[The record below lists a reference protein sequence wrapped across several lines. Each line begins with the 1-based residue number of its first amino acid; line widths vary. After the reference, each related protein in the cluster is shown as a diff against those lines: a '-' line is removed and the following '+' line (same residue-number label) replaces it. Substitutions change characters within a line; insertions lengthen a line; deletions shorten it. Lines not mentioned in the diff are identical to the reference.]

1 LIQTSQHG
9 VTTTFSIKRQR
20 YKSRHLPRITDH
32 NNPRFD
38 ERCKRMTV
46 DEGEFEWDAAK
57 AESNWIKH
65 SVSFAEAM
73 TVFKDFGMIYHN
85 DIEHSITE
93 EREIVIGYSTQNRLL
108 TLSITEKEN
117 GKIRIISARKS
128 VPIER
133 KQYENA

>member
-1 LIQTSQHG
+1 
-9 VTTTFSIKRQR
+9 
-20 YKSRHLPRITDH
+20 
-32 NNPRFD
+32 
-38 ERCKRMTV
+38 
-46 DEGEFEWDAAK
+46 
-57 AESNWIKH
+57 
-65 SVSFAEAM
+65 M
-73 TVFKDFGMIYHN
+73 TVFKDFGMIYRD

-93 EREIVIGYSTQNRLL
+93 ERQIVIGYSTQNRLL